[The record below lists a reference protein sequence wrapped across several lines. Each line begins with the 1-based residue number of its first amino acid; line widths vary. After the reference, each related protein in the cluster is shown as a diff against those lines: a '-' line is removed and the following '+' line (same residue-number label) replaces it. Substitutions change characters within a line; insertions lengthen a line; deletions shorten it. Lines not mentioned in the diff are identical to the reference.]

1 MSDLNLQL
9 VLRFIDRATAPARA
23 AMQAVE
29 RAGMGAQQIGQRQM
43 ALAKA
48 QMAQAAGRNRAL
60 TGEALAIAGTGYAMA
75 KALGPAIEFEKQ
87 MAEVG
92 KVVDFQGATGIKLLG
107 DDIQRLVTEGGITMA
122 ADQIAQIV
130 AAAGQASLINEAL
143 PDAAKR
149 AELVE
154 FAKAASMMGVAF
166 DISAS
171 DAGAAMASWRTK
183 LKLNQEEALM
193 LGDAVNYLSNKM
205 NASAAAVTEVIARQ
219 GALAQV
225 AGLSTSEI
233 AALSAAFVSASPSP
247 EIAATAMKNF
257 TSTLVSGE
265 AMTKSQSA
273 VMARLGFD
281 ATDLAQRMG
290 VDAKGAIVDVMQ
302 ELAKLPQY
310 EQSAALSQLFGE
322 ESVGA
327 IAPLLSNLGNLT
339 RAFALVSDEQVFA
352 GAMTKEYAAVASVTA
367 ANIERM
373 RNWTSRFATVIGAAL
388 LPALNDLMATMFPI
402 VLKMIEWAEAH
413 PIQIAAIAKLA
424 VGFLAF
430 RAALVGVKF
439 VVNTLTMA
447 FWALRGG
454 FGAVMWLIGGG
465 LKAMSFFARG
475 GAMLGRVLASVLVPA
490 LGMLRGALR
499 LVGQALLWMGRA
511 AMANPVL
518 LVIGLIAGAVY
529 AIYDNWDGIVEWF
542 WAKIDRIAAAF
553 DGGLLNGVLRILAEF
568 NPFTLMAEAAM
579 GLFTYI
585 TGWTFSDVTQALT
598 SAFDIDLVGAG
609 IAMIE
614 SLGAGIWSVLEGMV
628 AKIKAKLTSIAPDW
642 LVDGWSKVSGG
653 ADEKAN
659 TAQAM
664 SNGPQLPGRAL
675 GGPVRAGQAYRWM
688 EEGREFFVPQT
699 EGSVLSTRA
708 LRAMGG
714 AGSGSV
720 QVGEIHIHAREGQDP
735 LQIARAVKRELR
747 AMMKPAGFGLHD
759 GESYV

>member
-75 KALGPAIEFEKQ
+75 RALGPAIEFEKQ

-107 DDIQRLVTEGGITMA
+107 DDIQRLVTEGGMTMA

-130 AAAGQASLINEAL
+130 AAAGQASLIDEAL

-233 AALSAAFVSASPSP
+233 AALSAAFVSAAPSP

-257 TSTLVSGE
+257 TGTLVSGE

-327 IAPLLSNLGNLT
+327 IAPLLSNLDNLT

-352 GAMTKEYAAVASVTA
+352 GAMTKEYAAMASVTA

-373 RNWTSRFATVIGAAL
+373 RNWTSRFATVVGAAL

-413 PIQIAAIAKLA
+413 PIQIAVIAKLA

-454 FGAVMWLIGGG
+454 FGAVMWLFGGG
-465 LKAMSFFARG
+465 LKAVSFFARG

-490 LGMLRGALR
+490 LGMLGGALR
-499 LVGQALLWMGRA
+499 LVGGAFKWLGRA
-511 AMANPVL
+511 MLANP
-518 LVIGLIAGAVY
+518 LVMLIWIIGLAALAV
-529 AIYDNWDGIVEWF
+529 IDNWDKVKAYF
-542 WAKIDRIAAAF
+542 ADRGGWKAVGLQMLWDAAEGF
-553 DGGLLNGVLRILAEF
+553 
-568 NPFTLMAEAAM
+568 
-579 GLFTYI
+579 FTYV
-585 TGWTFSDVTQALT
+585 TGWSFADVKQAISD
-598 SAFDIDLVGAG
+598 AFDIDLVGAG

-642 LVDGWSKVSGG
+642 LVDGWSKISGG

-714 AGSGSV
+714 AGSV